1 MKNSRLS
8 IKSRMCWFDIWLKH
22 VCLKLDIS
30 KNLFKSYPAKN
41 MHRVQSKQPGMMYRP
56 REDETR
62 LLEMESCRN
71 TSAVLSKCTRL
82 RYVEPLS
89 YLFVLRCTDHSIGQ
103 SWRLTLISISWGI
116 NALNMPP
123 FRLTCN
129 HLSLTDTF

>member
-1 MKNSRLS
+1 
-8 IKSRMCWFDIWLKH
+8 MCL
-22 VCLKLDIS
+22 LDIS

-71 TSAVLSKCTRL
+71 TSAVLSKCTRF

-103 SWRLTLISISWGI
+103 S
-116 NALNMPP
+116 
-123 FRLTCN
+123 
-129 HLSLTDTF
+129 